1 MKHLKVICIYLLLA
15 SSAIVVSSSLFSD
28 NIRFSSDITM
38 QMRGVYYTDD
48 DVVTVGE
55 YAEGVLLDGQA
66 VGLPHN
72 VEIDALLV
80 YSNQIVFSTDIDFEN
95 GATLYANEDLVVYDV
110 NSGQLSMFSDG
121 STYGIKSAANLDA
134 IAASGDVLETFYLS
148 FDITITLPGVGVVA
162 DEDIIVFENGTFVS
176 VIKGSDLSIPAA
188 ADIDAL
194 YFDNNILYFSL
205 DITADINGSIGDGN
219 DLWALDMGTSNV
231 LLIGESGI
239 DARADLVSL
248 DYPRDS
254 DGDWLT
260 DLEEY
265 SGIDEVSSTMPGTA
279 APLLPRGYVTSSIL
293 YDTDGDSV
301 SDGLEAIYGTDP
313 TDPLSFSEFSGAV
326 IIIR

>member
-1 MKHLKVICIYLLLA
+1 
-15 SSAIVVSSSLFSD
+15 
-28 NIRFSSDITM
+28 
-38 QMRGVYYTDD
+38 
-48 DVVTVGE
+48 
-55 YAEGVLLDGQA
+55 
-66 VGLPHN
+66 
-72 VEIDALLV
+72 
-80 YSNQIVFSTDIDFEN
+80 
-95 GATLYANEDLVVYDV
+95 
-110 NSGQLSMFSDG
+110 
-121 STYGIKSAANLDA
+121 
-134 IAASGDVLETFYLS
+134 
-148 FDITITLPGVGVVA
+148 
-162 DEDIIVFENGTFVS
+162 
-176 VIKGSDLSIPAA
+176 
-188 ADIDAL
+188 
-194 YFDNNILYFSL
+194 
-205 DITADINGSIGDGN
+205 
-219 DLWALDMGTSNV
+219 LDMGTSNV
-231 LLIGESGI
+231 ALIGESGI